1 MSKLVFRQADTADL
15 ERLVDVHALAFPD
28 PRGVEERRRNF
39 MAKPFGPFADLH
51 VAELEGDV
59 VAHAFGF
66 GLSTWVGGAS
76 VPVTGIATVGVAPE
90 ARGRGVGAAL
100 VRHVESVGESRGAV
114 ASFLYPFRQGFYG
127 RLGYVP
133 APGVIH
139 FAVAP
144 AALPWE
150 RARTVKVRRARGE
163 DRATLRELYLAH
175 ASRSTGMI
183 SRSERLWNMHLSD
196 ERRFFFVA
204 EELGTGRPVGYV
216 STVTTQSE
224 SHAETRTEVVD
235 LVGED
240 DAARSAQLG
249 WLASLRDQSAEI
261 DLVLAADDPL
271 AWLLED
277 ADRARHGTERVEH
290 GLGTFA
296 TGPMLRAAD
305 PTKVL
310 EKRGYP
316 AELVQ
321 TFSLSVAGERFEVDV
336 RDGRATAIASSLPDT
351 TEATLAMTRRGFT
364 AVVLGGL
371 PLAHAVRLGWA
382 IAHPREVRELGPLLD
397 VPAWHTWDRF

>member
-66 GLSTWVGGAS
+66 GLSTWVGGAV

-100 VRHVESVGESRGAV
+100 VRHVESVGEARGAV

-144 AALPWE
+144 AALPRE
-150 RARTVKVRRARGE
+150 RARDVKVRRARGE
-163 DRATLRELYLAH
+163 DRATLRDLYRAQ
-175 ASRSTGMI
+175 AERSTGMI

-204 EELGTGRPVGYV
+204 EEPGTGRPVGYV
-216 STVTTQSE
+216 STVTAQSE
-224 SHAETRTEVVD
+224 SHAETRTEVDD

-240 DAARSAQLG
+240 DGSRSALLG
-249 WLASLRDQSAEI
+249 WLASLRDQTAEI
-261 DLVLAADDPL
+261 DLVLAVDDPL
-271 AWLLED
+271 ACLFED
-277 ADRARHGTERVEH
+277 ADRARPGTERIEH

-296 TGPMLRAAD
+296 TGPMLRASD
-305 PTKVL
+305 PARVL

-316 AELVQ
+316 AEL
-321 TFSLSVAGERFEVDV
+321 TAAFSLSVAGERFEVDV
-336 RDGRATAIASSLPDT
+336 REGRAKVVGAKPSDETQAS
-351 TEATLAMTRRGFT
+351 LAMTGRGFT

-371 PLAHAVRLGWA
+371 PLVHAVRLGWA
-382 IAHPREVRELGPLLD
+382 TAHERVLRELAPLLD